1 MTFSRMRS
9 LVIIACTV
17 LFVLTSIN
25 CQEPSSSADL
35 AARRNYLLN
44 LINQVRAS
52 QNLGLGPLYLDV
64 ALNGLAQA
72 HSVDMVKRG
81 FFSHTN
87 PSGLNAQ
94 QRATAA
100 GFNYSVGENIA
111 YGQSL
116 ASVHLA
122 LMRSAPHFA
131 NTINANWTR
140 VGVGIFNKGTIIYI
154 TIVFSTRDFTQYPLT
169 QIER

>member
-1 MTFSRMRS
+1 MRY
-9 LVIIACTV
+9 LVIIVFTV
-17 LFVLTSIN
+17 LFVLTSIT
-25 CQEPSSSADL
+25 CQEPQSSADL
-35 AARRNYLLN
+35 AARRNYLAN

-72 HSVDMVKRG
+72 HSIDMVNRG
-81 FFSHTN
+81 FFSHIN

-116 ASVHLA
+116 TSVHLA
-122 LMRSAPHFA
+122 LMGSAPHFA
-131 NTINANWTR
+131 NTVNANWTR
-140 VGVGIFNKGTIIYI
+140 VGVGISNKGKLIYV

-169 QIER
+169 DAES